1 MDGSDFFQ
9 DDCDSIATE
18 MKDQEERIR
27 LKRRWL
33 LGLDT
38 PKPENHTT
46 ESLESEDHTPG
57 KTEFLES
64 ECLPESLLRE
74 DDLFYETAKSRVEE
88 AFGFCRNQ
96 DAQQRKD
103 SKFCT
108 KDVVTRLSMYLDSLT
123 NEGLSLVVKII
134 TGGGGSTSFDKTRP
148 KMKQII
154 RESLRTDLKE
164 RGRGRDDVVEQL
176 HQALIDPGN
185 FRKDCTMD
193 SAKPMFPSHRD
204 AAVKILNELDKSSTQ
219 TLLAMKRKLEGSVTI
234 PRLKQSKTGGKK
246 TDLINQ
252 VKQASEKMLSELS
265 TRDNKLPEP
274 LAKAMSLVDLSLQL
288 SPGHNKT
295 TAPTDF
301 FQFSPETKKL
311 QKEIVKA
318 VWLLRTARID
328 AAFERVGLVLDPESQ
343 VSNHSLRSAVERML
357 IEYLFECCD
366 MDVIPKSLTDA
377 LSLVNKTTQS
387 LDHRVCPGEAIE
399 EETECVLNVSAQVKQ
414 IVWECRP
421 DYELD
426 QDFGD
431 AYMEELEDSDDD
443 DYSQDDA
450 FDASDPDQ
458 DEVGAECSVL
468 NPAISSDATN
478 QHRISS
484 SLVIRDLTES
494 VTRPRSLFATPT
506 SNKSTPLSDNTG
518 TTKAGRDVKVGVD
531 NQISPRSLYSVENIK
546 SDDHGAQQKPIK
558 RKKNQYLAV
567 QEICDDTSLVAYNLI
582 GRLLEKFA
590 VQKGLDLEVD
600 QRSYLRGESWLQ
612 EVSEEKQASQ
622 FQGKSY
628 ESITLSAV
636 QETMPSLD
644 KSVLLKLKELM
655 E

>member
-18 MKDQEERIR
+18 IKDQEERIQ

-38 PKPENHTT
+38 PKPENLTT
-46 ESLESEDHTPG
+46 EFLESEDHTPG

-64 ECLPESLLRE
+64 ECLPESLLRK

-88 AFGFCRNQ
+88 AFGWFCKNQ
-96 DAQQRKD
+96 EAQRED
-103 SKFCT
+103 SKLCT
-108 KDVVTRLSMYLDSLT
+108 EDVVRRLSMYLDSLT

-134 TGGGGSTSFDKTRP
+134 TGGSTSFDKTRP

-154 RESLRTDLKE
+154 RESVRTDLKE
-164 RGRGRDDVVEQL
+164 SRTDDIVKQL
-176 HQALIDPGN
+176 HQVLSDPGN

-193 SAKPMFPSHRD
+193 SAKPMFPSHHD
-204 AAVKILNELDKSSTQ
+204 SVVKILNELDKSSTQ

-234 PRLKQSKTGGKK
+234 PRLKPSKMGKK
-246 TDLINQ
+246 KMDLINQ

-265 TRDNKLPEP
+265 PGEKLQEP
-274 LAKAMSLVDLSLQL
+274 LAKAMSLVDLSLKL
-288 SPGHNKT
+288 SPGYNKT
-295 TAPTDF
+295 RAPTDF

-311 QKEIVKA
+311 QSEIVKA
-318 VWLLRTARID
+318 VWLLRSARID
-328 AAFERVGLVLDPESQ
+328 AAFEKVGLILDPESQ

-366 MDVIPKSLTDA
+366 MDVIPNSLTNA
-377 LSLVNKTTQS
+377 LSFVNKFTPS

-399 EETECVLNVSAQVKQ
+399 EETECILNVSAQVKQ

-431 AYMEELEDSDDD
+431 AYMEELEDSDDG
-443 DYSQDDA
+443 YSQEDA
-450 FDASDPDQ
+450 LVTSDPYQ
-458 DEVGAECSVL
+458 DEVGAECS
-468 NPAISSDATN
+468 DATN
-478 QHRISS
+478 QHHISS

-494 VTRPRSLFATPT
+494 ITRAHPRCLSTTPT
-506 SNKSTPLSDNTG
+506 SIKSTPISDIND
-518 TTKAGRDVKVGVD
+518 RD
-531 NQISPRSLYSVENIK
+531 NQISPRSLYSVENIE
-546 SDDHGAQQKPIK
+546 SDDRGAQNPIK
-558 RKKNQYLAV
+558 RKKNQYLEV

-590 VQKGLDLEVD
+590 EQKGLDIEVD
-600 QRSYLRGESWLQ
+600 QRSCLRIESMLQ
-612 EVSEEKQASQ
+612 EDVEGEVSEEKQASQ
-622 FQGKSY
+622 FQGKSC

-636 QETMPSLD
+636 QEIIPSLD
-644 KSVLLKLKELM
+644 KSVLLKLKELL

>member
-46 ESLESEDHTPG
+46 TTEFLESEYHTPG

-96 DAQQRKD
+96 DAQRND

-108 KDVVTRLSMYLDSLT
+108 KDVVRRLIMYLDSLT
-123 NEGLSLVVKII
+123 NQGLSLVVTII
-134 TGGGGSTSFDKTRP
+134 TGGSTSFDKTRP

-154 RESLRTDLKE
+154 RESVRTDLKD
-164 RGRGRDDVVEQL
+164 GGGRDDVVNQL
-176 HQALIDPGN
+176 HHALSDPGN

-204 AAVKILNELDKSSTQ
+204 AAVKILDELDKSSTQ
-219 TLLAMKRKLEGSVTI
+219 TLLAMRRKLEGSVTI
-234 PRLKQSKTGGKK
+234 PRLMKPSKTGEKK
-246 TDLINQ
+246 TNLINQ
-252 VKQASEKMLSELS
+252 VKEASEKMLSELS
-265 TRDNKLPEP
+265 SGEKLPEP

-288 SPGHNKT
+288 TPGYNKT
-295 TAPTDF
+295 TASSDF

-328 AAFERVGLVLDPESQ
+328 AAFERVGLILDPESQ
-343 VSNHSLRSAVERML
+343 VPNHSLRSAVERML

-366 MDVIPKSLTDA
+366 MDVIPKSLTNA
-377 LSLVNKTTQS
+377 LSLVNKITQT

-421 DYELD
+421 DDELD
-426 QDFGD
+426 GDFGD
-431 AYMEELEDSDDD
+431 AYMEELEDSGDD
-443 DYSQDDA
+443 DYSQEDA
-450 FDASDPDQ
+450 FVTSDPDQ

-468 NPAISSDATN
+468 NPTASSDATN

-494 VTRPRSLFATPT
+494 ITRPRSLFATPT
-506 SNKSTPLSDNTG
+506 SEKYTPVSDTS
-518 TTKAGRDVKVGVD
+518 KAGREIKVGVD

-546 SDDHGAQQKPIK
+546 SDDHHGAQNPIK

-567 QEICDDTSLVAYNLI
+567 QEVCDDTSLVAYNLI

-590 VQKGLDLEVD
+590 DQKGLDLEVD

-612 EVSEEKQASQ
+612 EDVEVSEEKQASQ

-628 ESITLSAV
+628 ESIILSAV
-636 QETMPSLD
+636 QEIMPSLD

>member
-38 PKPENHTT
+38 PNPENHTIDF
-46 ESLESEDHTPG
+46 LESDDHTPG

-88 AFGFCRNQ
+88 AFGFCKNQ
-96 DAQQRKD
+96 EAQRKD

-108 KDVVTRLSMYLDSLT
+108 KDVVRRLIMYLDSLT
-123 NEGLSLVVKII
+123 NDGLSLVVKII
-134 TGGGGSTSFDKTRP
+134 TGGSTSFDKTRP

-154 RESLRTDLKE
+154 RESVRTDLKE
-164 RGRGRDDVVEQL
+164 RRRDDIVKQL
-176 HQALIDPGN
+176 HQALSDPGN

-204 AAVKILNELDKSSTQ
+204 AVLKILKELDKSSTQ
-219 TLLAMKRKLEGSVTI
+219 TLLAMKRKLEGLVTI
-234 PRLKQSKTGGKK
+234 PRLKPSKMGEKK
-246 TDLINQ
+246 MDLINQ

-265 TRDNKLPEP
+265 AGDKLQEP
-274 LAKAMSLVDLSLQL
+274 LAKAMSLVDLSLKL
-288 SPGHNKT
+288 SRGYNKT

-311 QKEIVKA
+311 QNEIVKA

-328 AAFERVGLVLDPESQ
+328 AAFERVGLILDPESQ

-366 MDVIPKSLTDA
+366 MDVIPKSLTNA
-377 LSLVNKTTQS
+377 LSFVSEITRT
-387 LDHRVCPGEAIE
+387 LDHRVIPGEAIE
-399 EETECVLNVSAQVKQ
+399 EETECILNVSAQVKQ
-414 IVWECRP
+414 IVWQCLP

-426 QDFGD
+426 QDFSD

-443 DYSQDDA
+443 YSQDNV
-450 FDASDPDQ
+450 FHTSGPDE

-468 NPAISSDATN
+468 NPTASSDATN
-478 QHRISS
+478 QHHISS
-484 SLVIRDLTES
+484 SLVIRDLKES
-494 VTRPRSLFATPT
+494 ITRANPRSLFATPT
-506 SNKSTPLSDNTG
+506 SSKSTPVSDRHDIG
-518 TTKAGRDVKVGVD
+518 TTKAGRGIEVGVD

-546 SDDHGAQQKPIK
+546 SDDHGAQNPIK
-558 RKKNQYLAV
+558 RKNQYLAV
-567 QEICDDTSLVAYNLI
+567 QDMCDDTSLVAYNLI
-582 GRLLEKFA
+582 GRLVEKFA
-590 VQKGLDLEVD
+590 DEKGLDLEVD

-612 EVSEEKQASQ
+612 EDVEVSEEKQASQ

-636 QETMPSLD
+636 QEIIPSLD